1 MDIFY
6 TTIDF
11 FNIPVISALVLG
23 ILISISPCLLTSNI
37 TALAFVSK
45 DLANKKK
52 VLASSLFYT
61 LGRAFSYF
69 TLATLIYFGF
79 STFKISSFFQT
90 WGNRVLGP
98 LLILI
103 ALFVFGLA
111 GVNFNF
117 GGKRIEKVKLFLTK
131 KGYLGSFL
139 LGLLLSLAFCPY
151 SAALF
156 FGIIIPLM
164 FESSLGLF
172 LALIFALGSGLPII
186 LFSLLMTFSFTSLN
200 KVFKAVE
207 SLEKFVRPVLGVII
221 LLVGLYYLRYLFN
234 Y

>member
-1 MDIFY
+1 M
-6 TTIDF
+6 
-11 FNIPVISALVLG
+11 
-23 ILISISPCLLTSNI
+23 
-37 TALAFVSK
+37 
-45 DLANKKK
+45 
-52 VLASSLFYT
+52 
-61 LGRAFSYF
+61 
-69 TLATLIYFGF
+69 
-79 STFKISSFFQT
+79 
-90 WGNRVLGP
+90 
-98 LLILI
+98 
-103 ALFVFGLA
+103 FVFGLA

-139 LGLLLSLAFCPY
+139 LGVLLSLAFCPY